1 MSAAAGAIKAI
12 GALKSAGVGGKV
24 NTDASQ
30 PQGAEGDGVFVAA
43 PAERRGSW
51 SAALEKLPGQEG
63 FGGWAQKKYVDPL
76 VGKMG
81 LLNFRDDGAYR
92 NPNSPLNFGA
102 KGPWRR

>member
-1 MSAAAGAIKAI
+1 MSAAAGAIKTI
-12 GALKSAGVGGKV
+12 GALKAAGVGGKV

-30 PQGAEGDGVFVAA
+30 PQTAESVAA
-43 PAERRGSW
+43 PVNRRGSW

-63 FGGWAQKKYVDPL
+63 FGSWAQKKYVDPL